1 MCIAISFYR
10 FAYEVVQTNFPRH
23 GELTNI
29 FFAAPESVRIGIE
42 SLNGHYSRIKHRPN
56 WKTTRNRQRY
66 FLMSILLQCGDINLN
81 PGPVKYP
88 CGVCEKAVASN
99 HRAINCD
106 ECESRLHIKCIA
118 LSGKDYEK
126 LQGTNFAWICYKC
139 SCPNFSNSFF
149 DELIES
155 ENSFSVLNSTEEEE
169 NTRQSTT
176 SGLNHHN
183 YGEKGKPGKSKA
195 DKPRYVTIMT
205 VNCRSL
211 RSEKKRNDLIEL
223 ITQHAPDIICGTES
237 HLDMYYSSSEVFP
250 DMFDIVRKDRVEG
263 GGGVFIAT
271 HKRLLATEE
280 IGFES
285 DCEGKWVKVSLQ
297 GSKPLFIGSFYR
309 QPSRDIK
316 PLTELNRSLTS
327 LMQASQS
334 APNIVLTGDF
344 NAPDINWSDCEVNQ
358 NPEYGYE
365 LNQALIDIMNDH
377 DLVQKNKNPTRLE
390 ATLDLLFTTN
400 PDLIKNL
407 DACQGMSD
415 HMILLTDIQINV
427 KLSKKKAR
435 KIYIYCK
442 GNMENVKDDMKKLLN
457 ELQGD
462 QSVEDLW
469 NIFTSKL
476 LNSIKENISSKMMS
490 ERWNIPWI
498 TNPIRRMIRKK
509 Q

>member
-377 DLVQKNKNPTRLE
+377 YLVQKNKKSN
-390 ATLDLLFTTN
+390 
-400 PDLIKNL
+400 
-407 DACQGMSD
+407 
-415 HMILLTDIQINV
+415 
-427 KLSKKKAR
+427 
-435 KIYIYCK
+435 
-442 GNMENVKDDMKKLLN
+442 
-457 ELQGD
+457 
-462 QSVEDLW
+462 
-469 NIFTSKL
+469 
-476 LNSIKENISSKMMS
+476 
-490 ERWNIPWI
+490 
-498 TNPIRRMIRKK
+498 
-509 Q
+509 